1 MQQIWKRNSKA
12 PEVRVKKSFRP
23 LLLPALLF
31 FASCGSPAFG
41 APVYDV
47 VVDPGHGG
55 AAVSRKDDMWD
66 PVTRQYLNGYNV
78 GMRYGKYHEY
88 RIVLEIGKKTRR
100 YLKLTETDEGWKQFE
115 AILRDFSPQKEF
127 QRIILR
133 SHMTREDNWEDRG
146 VSADDPNVNAPY
158 RHYDFPDPKNPSR
171 MAPGRLSY
179 INSLK
184 PHLVVSIHL
193 NPAGPGQ
200 SGGMA
205 AVLAP
210 GYRTFNL
217 MRRITLGLEP
227 PSAYRKLPWSCC
239 WLRNQRGWSD
249 FQVAM
254 ADTWV
259 YFHGYWTNKDHSAP
273 WLEKNRGFRYNMVT
287 WRYADDPG
295 WEKIAAKRGPGPY
308 ALKYSEFRPEGRFWD
323 RERSEP
329 EFWRREAAV
338 PGTRIRWGGDNH
350 FASDELLR
358 YLQYGLRNLSPE
370 MRKRSAMGG
379 IVPPFVSTY
388 GLPTYINAISAYL
401 EIAHLNV
408 KRDRRM
414 VLTKQDEIARSL
426 AVGIYSLFAGLELK
440 KSYKG
445 PYRPTGKPLDFKKYE
460 TYKDGNYFKI
470 VTD

>member
-1 MQQIWKRNSKA
+1 MQQSLNEKRKVTRHKA
-12 PEVRVKKSFRP
+12 SRP
-23 LLLPALLF
+23 ILLSLFLF
-31 FASCGSPAFG
+31 FVSCGDSAFG

-55 AAVSRKDDMWD
+55 APVRRNDDMWD
-66 PVTRQYLNGYNV
+66 PITRQYLNGYNM
-78 GMRYGKYHEY
+78 GMQYGEHYEY
-88 RIVLEIGKKTRR
+88 KIVLDISKKTRA
-100 YLKLTETDEGWKQFE
+100 YLKLTETEDGWKQFE
-115 AILRDFSPQKEF
+115 KLLREFSSQKEF
-127 QRIILR
+127 KRVVLR
-133 SHMTREDNWEDRG
+133 SHLTREDNWDDRG
-146 VSADDPNVNAPY
+146 LSEDDPNVNVPY

-171 MAPGRLSY
+171 KEQGRLSY

-184 PHLVVSIHL
+184 PQLVVSIHL
-193 NPAGPGQ
+193 NPAGPKQ

-210 GYRTFNL
+210 GYRTFDQ
-217 MRRITLGLEP
+217 MRKITLGQAK

-239 WLRNQRGWSD
+239 WLRNQPGWSD
-249 FQVAM
+249 YEVAM

-259 YFHGYWTNKDHSAP
+259 YFHGYWTNKKNTEP
-273 WLEKNRGFRYNMVT
+273 WLEKNRGFRYNMIT
-287 WRYADDPG
+287 WRYADEPG
-295 WEKIAAKRGPGPY
+295 WEKEAAKKGPGPY

-338 PGTRIRWGGDNH
+338 RGTQTKWGGDNH
-350 FASDELLR
+350 YASDELLR
-358 YLQYGLRNLSPE
+358 YLQYGLRQLSPE
-370 MRKRSAMGG
+370 MRKPAAMGG

-408 KRDRRM
+408 KRDRQM

-426 AVGIYSLFAGLELK
+426 AVGIYSLFAGMELK
-440 KSYKG
+440 KDYKG
-445 PYRPTGKPLDFKKYE
+445 PYRPAGKALDLGKYE
-460 TYKDGNYFKI
+460 SYKEGNYFKI